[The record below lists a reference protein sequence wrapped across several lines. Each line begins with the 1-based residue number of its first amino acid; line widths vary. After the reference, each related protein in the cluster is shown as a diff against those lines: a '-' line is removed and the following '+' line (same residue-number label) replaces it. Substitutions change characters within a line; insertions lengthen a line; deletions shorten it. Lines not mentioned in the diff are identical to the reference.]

1 MKNLFYQLL
10 PYSIVSR
17 LLRGKI
23 TLITNQKFSYDNC
36 ELNYYVH
43 SYNNMFHFNLSERSI
58 EVPIIK
64 HYLDKISPQNTLE
77 IGNVTKH
84 YYEVLKNCFVVK
96 DTLDKYEKAFD
107 VINEDIANY
116 RSKFKYD
123 FIYSIST
130 FEHMD
135 SDGGRNPESN
145 LGIINEPYSSVAATN
160 IHHVVSNL
168 LTQNGKFII
177 TFPLGYL
184 NSEIDKS
191 ILNGELLKLP
201 VQKIELKILKRFGKH
216 KWKLISE
223 TIDQIKYPF
232 PKTKSRNYLGVIE
245 ITK

>member
-1 MKNLFYQLL
+1 MKKLFYTIL
-10 PYSIVSR
+10 PYQIISR

-23 TLITNQKFSYDNC
+23 SYIVNQKFLYNKT

-43 SYNNMFHFNLSERSI
+43 SYNIMFHFNLSERSI

-64 HYLDKISPQNTLE
+64 YYLDKIGPRNTLE

-84 YYEVLKNCFVVK
+84 YYDVFKNSFVEK

-107 VINEDIANY
+107 VINEDIADYKPN
-116 RSKFKYD
+116 FKYD

-135 SDGGRNPESN
+135 SDGGRNPEYN
-145 LGIINEPYSSVAATN
+145 LGIIKEPYSSVAATN

-168 LTQNGKFII
+168 LVENGKFII

-184 NSEIDKS
+184 NSELDKS
-191 ILNGELLKLP
+191 ILNGELSKLP
-201 VQKIELKILKRFGKH
+201 VQKVELKILKRFKNH
-216 KWKLISE
+216 NWKLVSNNL
-223 TIDQIKYPF
+223 DQVKYPIHQ
-232 PKTKSRNYLGVIE
+232 TKSRNLLGVIE